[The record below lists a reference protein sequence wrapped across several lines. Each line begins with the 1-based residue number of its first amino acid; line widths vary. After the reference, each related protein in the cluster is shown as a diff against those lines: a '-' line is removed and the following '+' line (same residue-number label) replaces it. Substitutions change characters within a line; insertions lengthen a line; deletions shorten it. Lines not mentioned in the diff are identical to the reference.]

1 MLSYQTCCVQL
12 CHHLFSF
19 GFILLRY
26 TAKENVLQEN
36 KGFSKEQGTSWVQ
49 EMRIQDRIVK
59 GWRTVLCLAQAT
71 TTPGLNKMM
80 ASLERK
86 ALRKKWGKKK
96 LFFLFWGRVKLFYYK
111 MNFSFCL

>member
-1 MLSYQTCCVQL
+1 MLCTAVPPSI
-12 CHHLFSF
+12 F

-36 KGFSKEQGTSWVQ
+36 KGFSKRTRNILGSRNG
-49 EMRIQDRIVK
+49 RIQDRIVK

-80 ASLERK
+80 ASFERK
-86 ALRKKWGKKK
+86 ALRKVGKEK
-96 LFFLFWGRVKLFYYK
+96 LFFSYSGGE
-111 MNFSFCL
+111 